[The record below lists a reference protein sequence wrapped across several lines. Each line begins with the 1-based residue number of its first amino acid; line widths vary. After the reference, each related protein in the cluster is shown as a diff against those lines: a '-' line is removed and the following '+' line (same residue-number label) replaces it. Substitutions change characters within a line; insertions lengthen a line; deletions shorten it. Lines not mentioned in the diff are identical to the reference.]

1 MYVFIKM
8 FTAHWTSTLNVSDL
22 SCLIIGSYI
31 RLKNYCPTEKVINI
45 YTPNTQK
52 GL

>member
-1 MYVFIKM
+1 M